1 MKRSHSLSLIIMG
14 SLLLPACGQ
23 EPQSAQEELFATFT
37 SVQECD
43 ASGLFSEKECRELA
57 IAAVAQSPRFS
68 SQAECEEAFGPD
80 QCNSINDPKAAT
92 SPTSEQTVERSSG
105 SMWMPMMMG
114 YMAGRMMGGG
124 GYMQGSQP
132 LYKDPAAPKGTSSYR
147 TAGGDV
153 VRPDAKGR
161 VSNPPAKIKQSLSH
175 NAKPVMSRTGGSRG
189 KGGFSGSS
197 RFGGSSGS

>member
-43 ASGLFSEKECRELA
+43 ASGLFSEKECRDLA
-57 IAAVAQSPRFS
+57 IAAVAQSPRFA
-68 SQAECEEAFGPD
+68 SQAECEEAYGPE
-80 QCNSINDPKAAT
+80 QCNYVKDVNPDTP
-92 SPTSEQTVERSSG
+92 PTSEQVVERTSG

-114 YMAGRMMGGG
+114 YMAGRMLGGG

-132 LYKDPAAPKGTSSYR
+132 LYKDPAAAKGSTSYR

-161 VSNPPAKIKQSLSH
+161 VTNPPAKIKQSLSH
-175 NAKPVMSRTGGSRG
+175 NAKPVMSRGGASRG
-189 KGGFSGSS
+189 KGGFAGSS
-197 RFGGSSGS
+197 RFGGSMGS